1 VNPRRGTHVE
11 PYDVTCWN
19 CLGEFDAMGAVWCS
33 DDPKNPTKLCPFC
46 FRCFCAASDTY
57 KQEFWAH
64 APARLKEELDTL
76 ARSRDR
82 LGDILIRMK
91 KITTSQLLDALE
103 EQKATGHR
111 LGEVLVEIGLVTR
124 EDVAAALKTQGT
136 NPLMDTM
143 GIAYAATPVWEQGE
157 PDTILQ
163 YVLALAAR
171 KGASDVRIE
180 PKADAVNVRYRIDDF
195 FFRVDPIPKE
205 FQDAVTRK
213 LLDFFGASAEE
224 AHRPLTGRANVTL
237 DGVEYEA
244 IAQTLPTPFGISAT
258 IKLVNRAT
266 FLKDLPSLGME
277 LEDRVR
283 LLGQMQAS
291 SGLVIVS
298 APLFNGAYTT
308 TYSLMTFLVRGGRD
322 VLSLESPRQWPIEG
336 ARQVEVASSD
346 EMRETLLGMV
356 AVKPEALVLFSLPD
370 GATAG
375 LACQLATSVLVIGV
389 ATAQRASQALVNLL
403 QLGLPR
409 SLLASSL
416 SAVTS
421 QRLVRQICKVCREP
435 AEPPPAQTLAMHG
448 IGPEQAKALRF
459 FRGRGCPSCNK
470 VGYRGRRAIFEVM
483 TASPELSDAIE
494 GELDAEEIEGVAM
507 GTGMHTLRETCL
519 DLVMDGVTTFD
530 EFVRLKL

>member
-1 VNPRRGTHVE
+1 VNPRRGAPVE
-11 PYDVTCWN
+11 PYEVTCWN
-19 CLGEFDAMGAVWCS
+19 CLGDFDAMGAVWCS

-57 KQEFWAH
+57 KQEFWSH

-111 LGEVLVEIGLVTR
+111 LGEVLVDSGMVTR

-136 NPLMDTM
+136 NPLMDTL

-163 YVLALAAR
+163 YVLTLAAR

-180 PKADAVNVRYRIDDF
+180 PKEDAVNVRYRIDDF
-195 FFRVDPIPKE
+195 FFRVDPIPKNYQE
-205 FQDAVTRK
+205 AVTRK
-213 LLDFFGASAEE
+213 LLDFFGASPEDV
-224 AHRPLTGRANVTL
+224 HRPLTRRATTTL
-237 DGVEYEA
+237 DAVDYEL
-244 IAQTLPTPFGISAT
+244 IAQILPTPHGISAT

-283 LLGQMQAS
+283 LLGQLQAS
-291 SGLVIVS
+291 AGLVIVS
-298 APLFNGAYTT
+298 SPLFNGAHTT
-308 TYSLMTFLVRGGRD
+308 TYSLMSFLVRGGRD
-322 VLSLESPRQWPIEG
+322 VLSLESPRQFPIEG
-336 ARQVEVASSD
+336 ARQVEVASV
-346 EMRETLLGMV
+346 EQMQETLRDMV
-356 AVKPEALVLFSLPD
+356 AVRPEALVLFSMPD
-370 GATAG
+370 AATASM
-375 LACQLATSVLVIGV
+375 AIQLATSVLVIGV
-389 ATAQRASQALVNLL
+389 VSAQRASQALVNLL

-409 SLLASSL
+409 SRLAGSL
-416 SAVTS
+416 AAVTS
-421 QRLVRQICKVCREP
+421 QRLARQICRICREP
-435 AEPPPAQTLAMHG
+435 AQPPGAQTLALHG
-448 IGPEQAKALRF
+448 IEPEQAQALRF

-470 VGYRGRRAIFEVM
+470 VGYRGRRAMFEVM
-483 TASPELSDAIE
+483 TASPALKDAIE
-494 GELDAEEIEGVAM
+494 GELDAEELEGVAM
-507 GTGMHTLRETCL
+507 GTGMRTLRETCL
-519 DLVMDGVTTFD
+519 SLVTDGTTTFD